1 MEKMRNRRNKK
12 TKKEQ
17 IKRLFIEIIAR
28 LIYYTIISIFGVACI
43 LLVFGTLGA
52 IVELCTINKLYCVC
66 YFIVCGCIIIRWIL
80 KETN

>member
-28 LIYYTIISIFGVACI
+28 LIYYTIISIFGVACV

-52 IVELCTINKLYCVC
+52 IVELCTISKLYCIC
-66 YFIVCGCIIIRWIL
+66 YFIVCGGIILRWLL
-80 KETN
+80 KEVL

>member
-28 LIYYTIISIFGVACI
+28 LIYYTIISIFGVACV

-52 IVELCTINKLYCVC
+52 IVELCTVSKIYCIC
-66 YFIVCGCIIIRWIL
+66 YFIVCGGIILRWLL
-80 KETN
+80 KEVL